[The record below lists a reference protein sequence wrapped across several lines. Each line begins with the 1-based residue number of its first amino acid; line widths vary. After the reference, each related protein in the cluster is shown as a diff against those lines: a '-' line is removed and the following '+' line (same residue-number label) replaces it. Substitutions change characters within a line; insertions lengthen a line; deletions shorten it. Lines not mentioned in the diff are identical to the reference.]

1 MQPQQQ
7 IFQPQAQ
14 VLPQNQNVL
23 NNGNNFVPNNIL
35 PQIIQTENP
44 NRCEKMSKFFTGN
57 TNIPIVVFIILM
69 SSFFYHICCV
79 LFNYGFLSTY
89 LIISSLLDFLFAL
102 FIWSKMAMKLEENSS
117 TVKYAYLYFINLI
130 ILSFATFTVPLK
142 RVWNFVL
149 FETLLIAINNKYT
162 KMKILCFKMSGNN
175 LIILTIVYHII
186 CNPFH
191 FFSILITIGYAYI
204 YKKFLVDKINISNEK
219 IKYYENIVIVNC
231 LKSKFKTFITLEDV
245 LIKESNRQRNQNINN
260 NINNNNSNIIQN
272 NMYPNYYSQ
281 IQQNNQNQIPNQQGV
296 ALRQNL
302 PNAPKET
309 DMNISSSRYDLEN
322 SN

>member
-7 IFQPQAQ
+7 IFQPRAQ

-23 NNGNNFVPNNIL
+23 NNGNNFIQNNIL
-35 PQIIQTENP
+35 PQIIQTESP

-130 ILSFATFTVPLK
+130 ILSFATFTFPLK

-204 YKKFLVDKINISNEK
+204 YKKFLVDKINISNE
-219 IKYYENIVIVNC
+219 
-231 LKSKFKTFITLEDV
+231 FITLEDV

-309 DMNISSSRYDLEN
+309 DMNISSSRYDLAN